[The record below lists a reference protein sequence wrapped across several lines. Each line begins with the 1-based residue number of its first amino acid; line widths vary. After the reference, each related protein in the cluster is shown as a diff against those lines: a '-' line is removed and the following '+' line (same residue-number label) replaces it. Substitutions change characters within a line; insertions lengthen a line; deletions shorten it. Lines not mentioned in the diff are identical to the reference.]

1 MIFVKSE
8 DVRTSTL
15 PSPLVPTKG
24 PPTCWS
30 GGPLVHQP
38 RVLLSFGTMKTFLIK
53 TIVSLAL
60 IAAPTS
66 FAAATALDISQLK
79 AVPEKN
85 YLVTLELNGKQE
97 RLNVKVEGNKAKV
110 INSSDQAL
118 KAAEG
123 QFRPHPSQPGV
134 FAVTL
139 QTKQGAMTQI
149 WIFRPDGT
157 AAIRENPDRGE
168 QQSAVPVKGD
178 SVEPTAKQ

>member
-1 MIFVKSE
+1 
-8 DVRTSTL
+8 
-15 PSPLVPTKG
+15 
-24 PPTCWS
+24 
-30 GGPLVHQP
+30 
-38 RVLLSFGTMKTFLIK
+38 MKTFLIK
-53 TIVSLAL
+53 SILSLTL

-79 AVPEKN
+79 SVPEKN

-97 RLNVKVEGNKAKV
+97 RLNVKVQGNKAKV

-123 QFRPHPSQPGV
+123 QFQPHPRQPGV
-134 FAVTL
+134 FAVTF
-139 QTKQGAMTQI
+139 QTPRGAMTQI

-168 QQSAVPVKGD
+168 QQSAVPVTGD
-178 SVEPTAKQ
+178 SIELPAAKQ